1 MEQGRNA
8 AGSRACALP
17 VFRFS
22 LDRPAVAPSYVINLA
37 PSQWKA
43 RGPVLC
49 LARPG
54 EDPAGACTSTARPG
68 KASESL
74 ADAGEGRAGLYGR
87 RAGRQQGWYE
97 AAEGAARAGGRR
109 AARRRRPGDV
119 WRWSGSGSGGGSGGG
134 GLGFG
139 FATVLVPAAAAAAQA
154 SPQDLASPGLS
165 GSPAK
170 PSHGAPGR
178 APPRLA
184 LPREPVSPAGDEA
197 GKRLCGAQHKG
208 LSPGAAA
215 AAAATAPTSLEPPVE
230 AEPAPGPSS
239 PPVPRGGRCPSPRVP
254 GTRAPSPL
262 LPRLPGDRTAAQ
274 LPPHRAVGA
283 QRSMSEDS
291 DMEKAIKVSG
301 RCNRS
306 PSPLLCPVILLSVGL
321 GKWRDFG

>member
-1 MEQGRNA
+1 MLR
-8 AGSRACALP
+8 
-17 VFRFS
+17 
-22 LDRPAVAPSYVINLA
+22 
-37 PSQWKA
+37 
-43 RGPVLC
+43 

-74 ADAGEGRAGLYGR
+74 ADAGEGRAGLCGR
-87 RAGRQQGWYE
+87 RARRQQGWSE

-119 WRWSGSGSGGGSGGG
+119 WRWSGSGSGGGGSGGG

-139 FATVLVPAAAAAAQA
+139 FATVLVPAAAASAQA

-165 GSPAK
+165 GGPAK
-170 PSHGAPGR
+170 PPHGAPGR

-184 LPREPVSPAGDEA
+184 LPREPASRAGDEA
-197 GKRLCGAQHKG
+197 GKRLRGAQHKG

-274 LPPHRAVGA
+274 PPPLRAVGA

-301 RCNRS
+301 RYN
-306 PSPLLCPVILLSVGL
+306 PSSTLS
-321 GKWRDFG
+321 RDSSQRRPWKIERIWMRGRGSSH